1 MSPMAERDQG
11 LNLNLS
17 NTKLGLLL
25 FLVSDTLDAS
35 DDVLEVD
42 DEVWMRFEIRGE
54 NFVVYIVEPVD
65 AYSSQESLRTRGQP
79 VVA

>member
-1 MSPMAERDQG
+1 M
-11 LNLNLS
+11 
-17 NTKLGLLL
+17 GLLL

-35 DDVLEVD
+35 DDDVPEVD